1 MSMINRCIL
10 IVKAKQPMLH
20 RRDFLRSAASAATAV
35 IVLPTPWGTRN
46 SLAAERPRQ
55 AKIVDLAVLR
65 LREKGGNGPTRAFLE
80 VTTNSDLNGVSGE
93 LFLDTP
99 QRLNELLPQLRKL
112 LVGRDLP
119 DRELNAVWLWRGLY
133 PDRRLE
139 SFAEGRDPLTGAA
152 IWGTRRPRRHTDTG
166 TVMMGLSAVDN
177 ALWDLRGKLAGQ
189 PVYRLL
195 GGTRDSLPNYLSLT
209 PTNNPPEDRRTARAW
224 FDQGFHAQKWFLRH
238 GPPDGEDGFRKN
250 VAVVEGV
257 RTELGSEARLMFDF
271 AVAGRNRC
279 DWDVP
284 YAVRLA
290 QTMEPFKPFWLEEPF
305 SPEEID
311 SYARLR
317 DATEIPLATGEHT
330 YTRWNIR
337 PFLERKLVRF
347 IQSDPEWCGGISE
360 LLQVADLARQYDGVR
375 LVPHGH
381 HLLAAAQVVAS
392 QSEALCPMVEYG
404 VWFTRDRQAFQTR
417 ILMPDHGR
425 VALPTEPG
433 LGPRMDWDR
442 LERVE

>member
-1 MSMINRCIL
+1 
-10 IVKAKQPMLH
+10 MLH
-20 RRDFLRSAASAATAV
+20 RRDFLRSAATAATAGV
-35 IVLPTPWGTRN
+35 VLPAPRGTK
-46 SLAAERPRQ
+46 SSFAAESPRQ
-55 AKIVDLAVLR
+55 AKIVDLAVIR
-65 LREKGGNGPTRAFLE
+65 LREKGGKSPTRAFLE
-80 VTTNSDLNGVSGE
+80 ITANSNANGVSGE
-93 LFLDTP
+93 LFLDAP
-99 QRLNELLPQLRKL
+99 QQLTRMLPRLREL
-112 LVGRDLP
+112 LVGRDSQE
-119 DRELNAVWLWRGLY
+119 RELGAVWLWKGLY

-195 GGTRDSLPNYLSLT
+195 GGARDSLPNYLSLT
-209 PTNNPPEDRRTARAW
+209 PTNNSQLDRQTARDW
-224 FDQGFHAQKWFLRH
+224 FGRGFHAQKWFLRH

-290 QTMEPFKPFWLEEPF
+290 QAMAPFKPFWLEEPF

-317 DATEIPLATGEHT
+317 DATEIPLETV
-330 YTRWNIR
+330 
-337 PFLERKLVRF
+337 RK
-347 IQSDPEWCGGISE
+347 
-360 LLQVADLARQYDGVR
+360 
-375 LVPHGH
+375 
-381 HLLAAAQVVAS
+381 
-392 QSEALCPMVEYG
+392 
-404 VWFTRDRQAFQTR
+404 
-417 ILMPDHGR
+417 
-425 VALPTEPG
+425 
-433 LGPRMDWDR
+433 
-442 LERVE
+442 